1 MGIAS
6 RFNHL
11 SGLPGRAFLLQFA
24 WYLVVGGLGVLLDL
38 AIFVL
43 LLAAGVA
50 VLWASAIGFITGA
63 VANYFLSTWLAF
75 RRGRFGRPMEIGAFV
90 VVVLVGLGFTT
101 ALMYMLTSWVRLPG
115 IPAKLLTIAIV
126 MTWNFLGRRFFVFK
140 PDLPAGTAA
149 FSTRLLERFAE
160 KHAPNQ

>member
-1 MGIAS
+1 
-6 RFNHL
+6 
-11 SGLPGRAFLLQFA
+11 
-24 WYLVVGGLGVLLDL
+24 
-38 AIFVL
+38 
-43 LLAAGVA
+43 
-50 VLWASAIGFITGA
+50 
-63 VANYFLSTWLAF
+63 
-75 RRGRFGRPMEIGAFV
+75 MEIGAFV

-126 MTWNFLGRRFFVFK
+126 MTWNFLGRCFFVFK

-160 KHAPNQ
+160 KHHRDKEEKTQDAHSLPQDIVVPKFYHYTMLPQ